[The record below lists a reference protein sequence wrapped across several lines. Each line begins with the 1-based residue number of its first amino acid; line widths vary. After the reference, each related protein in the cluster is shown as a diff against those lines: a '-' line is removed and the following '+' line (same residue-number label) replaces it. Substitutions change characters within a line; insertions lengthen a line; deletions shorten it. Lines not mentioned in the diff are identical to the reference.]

1 MAYTMTSLKYLIHGR
16 TLFKNKRFIFD
27 EMTVN
32 ATQCMVCHSIV
43 FEIFHSFY
51 VKPIN
56 LLSYKTELQIRY
68 FSHAL
73 MNCLFSKSI

>member
-43 FEIFHSFY
+43 FEIRKY
-51 VKPIN
+51 TYNNEP
-56 LLSYKTELQIRY
+56 
-68 FSHAL
+68 
-73 MNCLFSKSI
+73 